1 MSDKVFIFDTTLR
14 DGEQVPGCQLNTV
27 EKIQVAKALESL
39 GVDIIEAGFPVS
51 SPGDFNSVVEISKAV
66 TWPTICALTRSVE
79 KDIDVAAEAL
89 KYAKRSRIHTGI
101 GTSDYHI
108 KYKFNSNRDE
118 ILQRAIACVKYA
130 KKYVEDVE
138 FYAEET
144 DGTTQETTQ
153 ETDNTTQETTQEIIL
168 RIMEEKPEVTQRE
181 LAQITG
187 ITINGIK
194 YHIKKMTNASII
206 KHEGPTKSGKWVI
219 KRV

>member
-1 MSDKVFIFDTTLR
+1 AGNLCRELPKIDTFIETSIAQKRPVPVIVLR
-14 DGEQVPGCQLNTV
+14 EETFSKYPYWATRELLMNALMHRDYETNAPVQFYEYDDRIEVQNPGGLYGKGFWNRNHP
-27 EKIQVAKALESL
+27 KKHPRKAK
-39 GVDIIEAGFPVS
+39 
-51 SPGDFNSVVEISKAV
+51 
-66 TWPTICALTRSVE
+66 
-79 KDIDVAAEAL
+79 
-89 KYAKRSRIHTGI
+89 
-101 GTSDYHI
+101 
-108 KYKFNSNRDE
+108 
-118 ILQRAIACVKYA
+118 
-130 KKYVEDVE
+130 
-138 FYAEET
+138 ET